1 MCSGSWGHRVGHD
14 WLTCRIQKCAVL
26 VVSAVGPGTCQ
37 QDCALR
43 QAVPETGRG
52 HGGARGPGLAAELW
66 AMVQWLCCVFSV
78 RGWVQVCPG
87 GGS

>member
-1 MCSGSWGHRVGHD
+1 MQWFMGSQSQTRLTDLQDPEMCTPCSVHCGPWDLPVG
-14 WLTCRIQKCAVL
+14 LCPQ
-26 VVSAVGPGTCQ
+26 
-37 QDCALR
+37 

-52 HGGARGPGLAAELW
+52 HGEARGPGLAAELW